1 MRQILSL
8 WRGLLYR
15 LHCFQLSVEQCSSVL
30 CMHTADCTIWSMAWL
45 HANCIQRVKRV
56 RYLTAYRIY
65 ALRHNTQLMFCRSC
79 NSTIGLFEWLLLLYN
94 LRLQRYCG
102 IRRAEMVYYEAH
114 HRKQDYRLLAVLAPV
129 CKHAL
134 FRQRA
139 GIDCNCCLQCLCL
152 FRCFDSS
159 GLGSD
164 DDLHGDCRKF
174 KRECRRRLMHKH
186 RPMLQTNTN
195 IILSPCNDEHDVI
208 FAKGYC
214 IIRPMGV

>member
-15 LHCFQLSVEQCSSVL
+15 LHCFRLSTEQCSSVL
-30 CMHTADCTIWSMAWL
+30 CMHTADCMIWSMTCKL
-45 HANCIQRVKRV
+45 HTESEMGAMLDSISDLCFAASYAANVLPKLQFDNWVIWVIAAVITICFCSVAAGFV
-56 RYLTAYRIY
+56 
-65 ALRHNTQLMFCRSC
+65 ALRWFIMRH
-79 NSTIGLFEWLLLLYN
+79 TIAN
-94 LRLQRYCG
+94 R
-102 IRRAEMVYYEAH
+102 I
-114 HRKQDYRLLAVLAPV
+114 YRLLAVLAPA

-186 RPMLQTNTN
+186 RPMLQTNIN
-195 IILSPCNDEHDVI
+195 IILSPCNNEHDVI